1 MSDRFSSLRAVV
13 LLSALLGFAVTACEA
28 NQPGARCDGF
38 FSNGCKSPLD
48 CLDTGDKKI
57 CVKECDTSL
66 KCEDPAG
73 CCESGYECT
82 KVTMDITKNG
92 VSTGI
97 QGPTY
102 SYCLA
107 KK

>member
-1 MSDRFSSLRAVV
+1 MPSLPSFNK
-13 LLSALLGFAVTACEA
+13 LTGGQNKF
-28 NQPGARCDGF
+28 
-38 FSNGCKSPLD
+38 
-48 CLDTGDKKI
+48 GDKKI

-66 KCEDPAG
+66 KCQDPAG
-73 CCESGYECT
+73 CCETGYECS

-97 QGPTY
+97 SGPTY
-102 SYCLA
+102 SYCMP

>member
-1 MSDRFSSLRAVV
+1 MCHRLAIVLAASLFGLA
-13 LLSALLGFAVTACEA
+13 LSGCEA
-28 NQPGARCDGF
+28 DQAGARCDGF
-38 FSNGCKSPLD
+38 FSNGCKKPLD

-66 KCEDPAG
+66 KCQDPAG
-73 CCESGYECT
+73 CCESGYECS

-97 QGPTY
+97 SGGTY
-102 SYCLA
+102 SYCMP

>member
-1 MSDRFSSLRAVV
+1 MSYRLGT
-13 LLSALLGFAVTACEA
+13 LLALTLLGLVLAGCEA
-28 NQPGARCDGF
+28 DKAGARCDGF

-48 CLDTGDKKI
+48 CLDTGNEKI
-57 CVKECDTSL
+57 CVKECDTSF
-66 KCEDPAG
+66 KCLDPAG
-73 CCESGYECT
+73 CCESGYECS

-97 QGPTY
+97 AGPTY
-102 SYCLA
+102 SYCMP